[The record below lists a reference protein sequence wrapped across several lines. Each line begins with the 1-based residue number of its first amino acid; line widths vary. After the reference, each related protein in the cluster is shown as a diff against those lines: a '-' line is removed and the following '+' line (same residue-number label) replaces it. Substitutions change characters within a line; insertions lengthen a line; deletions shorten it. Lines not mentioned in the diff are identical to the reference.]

1 MSWGV
6 KYRTEE
12 VFDRFFN
19 NSDSDIGYLSPEYES
34 EDVILVSNR
43 SGTGDLDDLQP
54 HPDLEKDWKE

>member
-1 MSWGV
+1 MSRGV

-19 NSDSDIGYLSPEYES
+19 NSDSGYLSPEYES

-54 HPDLEKDWKE
+54 PPPT